1 MGLFGLFKKKV
12 QSSAPSPN
20 APPAAP
26 PTAPPQVK
34 EMSVEV
40 LKAKLDNSETPLIID
55 VREPWEYDI
64 AHLAQAIHIPMNT
77 IPQRLAELDQQ
88 VEIVVQCH
96 HGGRSWSVANFL
108 LQNGFTNVHNLSG
121 GIDAWARQIDR
132 TMRTY

>member
-1 MGLFGLFKKKV
+1 MGLFGLFGKKDKPPT
-12 QSSAPSPN
+12 SS
-20 APPAAP
+20 PPAMPARA
-26 PTAPPQVK
+26 TPPQVK

-40 LKAKLDNSETPLIID
+40 LKAKLDNGETPLIID

-64 AHLAQAIHIPMNT
+64 AHLAQATHIPMNT
-77 IPQRLAELDQQ
+77 IPQRLAELDKNA
-88 VEIVVQCH
+88 EIVVQCH

-108 LQNGFTNVHNLSG
+108 MQNGFTNVHNLSG